1 MWERVLIQS
10 FDLLADSND
19 EPLAATIDF
28 IFKTASQCQLLPEA
42 VCISF
47 SEYLIVLSSMISLM
61 LIQPALFSF
70 VGQICSY

>member
-1 MWERVLIQS
+1 VWERVLIQS

-28 IFKTASQCQLLPEA
+28 IFKAASQCQHLLEA

-47 SEYLIVLSSMISLM
+47 SEYLILLSDMIM
-61 LIQPALFSF
+61 LI
-70 VGQICSY
+70 